1 MSRGPLDLVVVEFPD
16 DLPGTLAP
24 KIARLVDQG
33 AIRIIDVAFVRKD
46 AEGNVGSFELTERE
60 GEAAYE
66 AFDSTI
72 QAVDGLIGEDDLA
85 AIGAELSPGSTAG
98 VLLWE
103 NLWAAELRSEVQ
115 AAGGRIALAER
126 IPADVVEA
134 LETV

>member
-1 MSRGPLDLVVVEFPD
+1 MSRGPLDLVVVEFPG

-24 KIARLVDQG
+24 KVARLVDQG

-46 AEGNVGSFELTERE
+46 ADGSVSTFELTERA
-60 GEAAYE
+60 GDSAYE
-66 AFDSTI
+66 AFDSI
-72 QAVDGLIGEDDLA
+72 VQAVDGLIGEEDLA
-85 AIGAELSPGSTAG
+85 AIGAELGPGATAG

-103 NLWAAELRSEVQ
+103 NLWAAELRNDVQ
-115 AAGGRIALAER
+115 ASGGRIALAER